1 MVKTGSKREFSTP
14 DFIRNSL
21 SGCQTI
27 PSDQINQLILNAR
40 NGSVD
45 SRNKVINSYLPYVY
59 KLASSFFHK
68 FFDLCNLKDIEFE
81 DLFQSGVEALYK
93 ALKNYNPQKA
103 NFTTYSTF
111 WINKYLYKHLEDT
124 CKTTDID
131 DCEGLEDLPVR
142 RSLDSLFLKYDLDRV
157 LARYSKEEQ
166 LYLSKY
172 YGLDDSTPKSMP
184 QIARKYKVSYSHVQR
199 TLKKAETK
207 LHSDDQ
213 AKAVWEDYQAA

>member
-27 PSDQINQLILNAR
+27 PSDQINQLILNAC

-45 SRNKVINSYLPYVY
+45 SENKVIKSYLPYVY

-68 FFDLCNLKDIEFE
+68 FFDLCNLRNIEFG

-93 ALKNYNPQKA
+93 ALRNYNPQKA

-111 WINKYLYKHLEDT
+111 WVNKYLYKYLEDT
-124 CKTTDID
+124 RKTTDID
-131 DCEGLEDLPVR
+131 DCEYLEDLPAR

-157 LARYSKEEQ
+157 LARYSKEEN
-166 LYLSKY
+166 LFLSNY

-184 QIARKYKVSYSHVQR
+184 QIAKKYNVSYSHVQR
-199 TLKKAETK
+199 TLKTAENK
-207 LHSDDQ
+207 LNNDDQ
-213 AKAVWEDYQAA
+213 AKAVWDEYRAA